1 MKTADNVDG
10 KQARRT
16 KSGSPLG
23 ELFDHGVDSLVMGL
37 VGIVMI
43 VAVNGPLQLVC
54 QYSWYALNF
63 QGMVGMLASMLP
75 FWLTHW
81 EEYHAGMLIMGQF
94 TGPTEMQ
101 HAYAAILVCGILLLP
116 LTDSQTFH
124 VCGKCLLADST
135 FRYRL

>member
-1 MKTADNVDG
+1 MRVCFFVG
-10 KQARRT
+10 
-16 KSGSPLG
+16 
-23 ELFDHGVDSLVMGL
+23 FL